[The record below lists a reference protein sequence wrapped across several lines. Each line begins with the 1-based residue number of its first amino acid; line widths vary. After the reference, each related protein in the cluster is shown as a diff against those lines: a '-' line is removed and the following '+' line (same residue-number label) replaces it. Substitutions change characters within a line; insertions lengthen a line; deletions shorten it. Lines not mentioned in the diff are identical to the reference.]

1 MNIFLSDTLQLLIRH
16 IRATL
21 RLPIWIAV
29 TLIQPVIWITIFGQL
44 FQKVVDIPGFEN
56 SSYIAFLTPGVV
68 IMTAMFGAA
77 WSGMGLIEDLNQGVI
92 DRMLSTPVKRGALI
106 AARVIHASITVII
119 QSIIIIGLGMVLGAK
134 IPGGIL
140 GIIGV
145 LIVSVLI
152 AAGFSSISTGI
163 ALLTRREETMIAVI
177 NFFGLPITF
186 LSASFMSN
194 SLMPSWMQKIAIFNP
209 VNWAVNAAR
218 SSMAGNDFSILL
230 NNSLLLILFT
240 IIAGVFAYQSFAI
253 QQKRN

>member
-1 MNIFLSDTLQLLIRH
+1 MNIFFSDTFQLLIRH

-152 AAGFSSISTGI
+152 AAGFSSISTGHYAKCI
-163 ALLTRREETMIAVI
+163 TLLMVFECV
-177 NFFGLPITF
+177 
-186 LSASFMSN
+186 
-194 SLMPSWMQKIAIFNP
+194 
-209 VNWAVNAAR
+209 
-218 SSMAGNDFSILL
+218 
-230 NNSLLLILFT
+230 LLI
-240 IIAGVFAYQSFAI
+240 Y
-253 QQKRN
+253 